1 MANQSDVL
9 NAAIDE
15 AVRALLVAGSSRLK
29 IYTGAAPA
37 SPQVAATGT
46 LLADVIMSATVPAA
60 VNSVLTLTP
69 TTDAT
74 IVASGNAG
82 WARLSTSSGQALL
95 DMSVG
100 IPSSSAEV
108 KLSSVALYE
117 GGFVRLPNMTLT

>member
-9 NAAIDE
+9 NAAIDD

-46 LLADVIMSATVPAA
+46 LLADIVMSATVPAA
-60 VNSVLTLTP
+60 VGSVLTITP
-69 TTDAT
+69 TADAT
-74 IVASGNAG
+74 ILASGTAG
-82 WARLSTSSGQALL
+82 WARLSTSAGQALL

-100 IPSSSAEV
+100 ITSSAAEV

-117 GGFVRLPNMTLT
+117 GGFVRLPSLTLT